1 MTIDKNLQLKSG
13 ETPEQYRARVSTYQE
28 GIRPASSLKNTLP
41 SGTENLGQLDILKMA
56 LQETTSSMKK
66 EGLIRNFSTTE
77 AKFRE
82 YGLDPVKMA
91 GSVSEGIMD
100 FVSKRT
106 RDPNEAL
113 QSFTGLID
121 MVQTKAK
128 EDTALKRETFGTLL
142 SKPGMLADWDD
153 DTVQLWAD
161 STGLGYDV
169 VKKFR
174 DGDKIDT
181 LLVNSL
187 VEGFNSGKYGIDD
200 LEDISTDR
208 VRNEVIKELD
218 WDKVSTNNTNEP
230 TYEQNLQ
237 IIEDN
242 PDQGYEDLL
251 SQLTKKPEDGGGGMS
266 RSDAEEALELK
277 GRFSE
282 FSMDNAQKGI
292 EEEIYDYMQ
301 GWKEGGDKAEIGTG
315 LKRHIIGT
323 RENLIRELV
332 NMFPEYS
339 EDQLHKMV
347 FDKITNEWLRQNKK
361 GSWIK
366 PYGIEGRP
374 GWFEDTPLRE

>member
-1 MTIDKNLQLKSG
+1 MINEEKQFSG
-13 ETPEQYRARVSTYQE
+13 SLE
-28 GIRPASSLKNTLP
+28 GSLPAENKLP

-56 LQETTSSMKK
+56 LQEGTRSLKSEGMISNFAAMESSMKDR
-66 EGLIRNFSTTE
+66 GINL
-77 AKFRE
+77 A
-82 YGLDPVKMA
+82 MMH
-91 GSVSEGIMD
+91 GSVSEGIMS
-100 FVSKRT
+100 FVSNRT

-128 EDTALKRETFGTLL
+128 EDTANKRQTFGMLL
-142 SKPGMLADWDD
+142 DTPGMMADWDD
-153 DTVQLWAD
+153 NTVQSWAD
-161 STGLGYDV
+161 STGLEFEV

-174 DGDKIDT
+174 DNDILDQG
-181 LLVNSL
+181 LVDSYL
-187 VEGFNSGKYGIDD
+187 EGFHAGKYDV
-200 LEDISTDR
+200 EDIEDIPTDR
-208 VRNEVIKELD
+208 VRNAVLKELD

-237 IIEDN
+237 AIEDN
-242 PDQGYEDLL
+242 SGESYENLL
-251 SQLTKKPEDGGGGMS
+251 SHLTKKSEDGGGGMS

-315 LKRHIIGT
+315 VKKHIIGT

>member
-1 MTIDKNLQLKSG
+1 MINN
-13 ETPEQYRARVSTYQE
+13 EQE
-28 GIRPASSLKNTLP
+28 PAGSLEKTLP
-41 SGTENLGQLDILKMA
+41 PEKVLPKGTEDLGQLDILKLA
-56 LQETTSSMKK
+56 LQEGTRSLKT
-66 EGLIRNFSTTE
+66 EGMISNLATFDSHLLEKGIDMS
-77 AKFRE
+77 
-82 YGLDPVKMA
+82 KMA
-91 GSVSEGIMD
+91 GSVSANVME
-100 FVSKRT
+100 FVSNRT

-113 QSFTGLID
+113 QNFTNLVD

-181 LLVNSL
+181 LLVDSL
-187 VEGFNSGKYGIDD
+187 AEGFNSGKYGIDD

-208 VRNEVIKELD
+208 VRNAVLKELD

-237 IIEDN
+237 AIEDN
-242 PDQGYEDLL
+242 SGESYENLL
-251 SQLTKKPEDGGGGMS
+251 SHLTKKSEDGGGGMS

-282 FSMDNAQKGI
+282 FSMNDAQKGI
-292 EEEIYDYMQ
+292 EGEIYDYMQ

-315 LKRHIIGT
+315 VKKHIIGT

-366 PYGIEGRP
+366 PYGTEGRP